1 MSNNFNR
8 KERFMTNQN
17 RNLINETSRLNI
29 VDIESR
35 LKNTNLNSKNKMQTE
50 LNTNLNPNNYT
61 LPIINYSNKI
71 QNTTNILTRSEEIS
85 AFQPWRRDIN
95 IDRHNDIRYGNN
107 TRLDAKN
114 VKIEK
119 EANIN
124 ERWDFI
130 DNRFQRLDHIMMPII
145 RGGESTRK
153 DPIPLNINNIDEL
166 ETRELK
172 FDFKY

>member
-35 LKNTNLNSKNKMQTE
+35 LKNTNLN
-50 LNTNLNPNNYT
+50 
-61 LPIINYSNKI
+61 NYSNKI

-114 VKIEK
+114 VKIEN